1 MKRLIILSLT
11 LVLLAG
17 CGVYRKYER
26 SELPAENLFLNSETQ
41 DTATI
46 ATIPWQEFFTDTHL
60 RALIEQGLRQNTD
73 FRVAR
78 LRVEAAEAVLRNA
91 RLAYLP
97 AISLNPEASVSQFDG
112 SRAKSYNLAVAAN
125 WEIDLFGKVT
135 NAKRGARSA
144 LEQSRTYRQAVQ
156 TQLVATIANSYYTL
170 LMLDNQLAISR
181 QTYESWTET
190 ERTLEALKRAGVTK
204 EELSAVA
211 FTRGPGLMGSLLVGV
226 SFAKGFARSL
236 GIPLIDVNHLTGHV
250 LAHFIKAEG
259 EENIQPKFPFLCLL
273 VSGGNSQIIL
283 VKAYNDME
291 ILGQTIDDAA
301 GEAIDKCSKVMGLGY
316 PGGPII
322 DKLARQGNPKAYT
335 FSKPHIPGLDY
346 SFSGLKTSFLYSL
359 RDWMKDDPDFI
370 EHHKVDLAASL
381 EATVVDIL
389 MDKLRKAAK
398 EYKIKE
404 VAVAGG
410 VSANNGLRNSF
421 REHAEK
427 YGWNIFIPKFSY
439 TTDNAAMIA
448 ITGYFKY
455 LDKDFCSIDLPAYSR
470 VTL

>member
-190 ERTLEALKRAGVTK
+190 ERTLEARGSRLALEASMLTLEKEIRNTENSICALLGMPLMPIERSAMAGQLFPDTLAVGIPVQLLANRPDVRQAEHVLAEAFYATNTARAAFYPSIN
-204 EELSAVA
+204 LSGSAGWTNNNGGIVLN
-211 FTRGPGLMGSLLVGV
+211 PGKWLLNAMGSL
-226 SFAKGFARSL
+226 
-236 GIPLIDVNHLTGHV
+236 
-250 LAHFIKAEG
+250 
-259 EENIQPKFPFLCLL
+259 IQPLFNNGRNIANL
-273 VSGGNSQIIL
+273 
-283 VKAYNDME
+283 
-291 ILGQTIDDAA
+291 
-301 GEAIDKCSKVMGLGY
+301 KVA
-316 PGGPII
+316 
-322 DKLARQGNPKAYT
+322 KARQ
-335 FSKPHIPGLDY
+335 
-346 SFSGLKTSFLYSL
+346 
-359 RDWMKDDPDFI
+359 
-370 EHHKVDLAASL
+370 EEASL
-381 EATVVDIL
+381 LFQQSLLDAG
-389 MDKLRKAAK
+389 
-398 EYKIKE
+398 KE
-404 VAVAGG
+404 VNDALIQWQIAHQRILIGVEQIAALQEAVRKTELLMRHTSTNYLEVLIARQNLLEAQQIAAQDQFDKIQGVINLYHALGG
-410 VSANNGLRNSF
+410 
-421 REHAEK
+421 
-427 YGWNIFIPKFSY
+427 GW
-439 TTDNAAMIA
+439 
-448 ITGYFKY
+448 
-455 LDKDFCSIDLPAYSR
+455 
-470 VTL
+470 